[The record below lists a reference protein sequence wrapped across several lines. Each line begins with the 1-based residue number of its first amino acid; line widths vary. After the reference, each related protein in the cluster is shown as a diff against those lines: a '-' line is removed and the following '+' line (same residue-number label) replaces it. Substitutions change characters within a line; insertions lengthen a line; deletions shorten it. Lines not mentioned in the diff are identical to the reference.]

1 MKLEDIMLISQTERQ
16 VLHDLT
22 YMWNVKK
29 KNSKKQS
36 VDFWL
41 PKVGG
46 GRSERRESKGT
57 SFQL

>member
-1 MKLEDIMLISQTERQ
+1 MLISQTERQ

-29 KNSKKQS
+29 KKNSKKQS

-41 PKVGG
+41 PRVGG
-46 GRSERRESKGT
+46 GRRERRESKGT
-57 SFQL
+57 SFQF